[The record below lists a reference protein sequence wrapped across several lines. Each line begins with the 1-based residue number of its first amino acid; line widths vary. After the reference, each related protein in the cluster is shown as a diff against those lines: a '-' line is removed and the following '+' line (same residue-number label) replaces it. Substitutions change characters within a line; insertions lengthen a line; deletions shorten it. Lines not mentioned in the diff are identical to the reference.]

1 MKELTEFR
9 KAVRADG
16 IKISQKRAAAL
27 FGVSLRCFQYWESG
41 ERAFPPSAQLLLQIY
56 QRHGIDLL
64 D

>member
-1 MKELTEFR
+1 MSALIEFR
-9 KAVRADG
+9 KAARGDG
-16 IKISQKRAAAL
+16 VKISQKRAAAL

-41 ERAFPPSAQLLLQIY
+41 ERAFPPSAQILLQIY